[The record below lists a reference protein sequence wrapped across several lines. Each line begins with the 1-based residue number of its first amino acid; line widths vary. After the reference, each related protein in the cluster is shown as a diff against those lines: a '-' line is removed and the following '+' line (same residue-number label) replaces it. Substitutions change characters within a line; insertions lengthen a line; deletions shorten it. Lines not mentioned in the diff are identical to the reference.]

1 MAEKRSFESEV
12 KELEKIIKELE
23 ENSTNIDDAI
33 DLNRKA
39 EKKLKECEEILNE
52 ASQKIEMYKRDEN

>member
-12 KELEKIIKELE
+12 KELEEK
-23 ENSTNIDDAI
+23 SSNIDDAI
-33 DLNRKA
+33 DLHRKA

>member
-12 KELEKIIKELE
+12 KELEKIIKEFE
-23 ENSTNIDDAI
+23 ENSSNIDDAI
-33 DLNRKA
+33 DLHRKA

>member
-12 KELEKIIKELE
+12 KELE
-23 ENSTNIDDAI
+23 ENSSNIDDAI
-33 DLNRKA
+33 DLHRKA

>member
-23 ENSTNIDDAI
+23 ENSSNIDDAI
-33 DLNRKA
+33 DLHRKA
-39 EKKLKECEEILNE
+39 EKKLK
-52 ASQKIEMYKRDEN
+52 

>member
-1 MAEKRSFESEV
+1 MAEKRSFESKV

-23 ENSTNIDDAI
+23 ENSSNIDDAI
-33 DLNRKA
+33 DLHRKA